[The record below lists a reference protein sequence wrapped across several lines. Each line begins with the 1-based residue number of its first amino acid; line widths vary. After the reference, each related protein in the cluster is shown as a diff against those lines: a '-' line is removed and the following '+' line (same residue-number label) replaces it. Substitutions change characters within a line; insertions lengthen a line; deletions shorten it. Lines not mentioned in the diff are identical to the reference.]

1 MCTTAKD
8 GLSAQTRGPD
18 SHLSGKDR
26 TRLSQLDSLL
36 DIGMALTIDKLEEI
50 TTPWYRASTGQN
62 DGLALSVN
70 FV

>member
-8 GLSAQTRGPD
+8 GLSAQTRGLD
-18 SHLSGKDR
+18 SHLSREDQ
-26 TRLSQLDSLL
+26 THLNQLDILL
-36 DIGMALTIDKLEEI
+36 NIGMALTIDKLEEI